1 MSVEQI
7 RYSHYRQK
15 LEPGH
20 EDYWEV
26 IDLLASNIGTRLES
40 HGIRVSQTKEKYG
53 RAVVYLQGGL
63 RNADQ
68 RRAYHEV
75 YAQVIAEHPQ
85 YRSAILS
92 GADWPLLAQ
101 PTAEDLERCIKT
113 VYGEA
118 TASPHIEKD
127 IRQARA
133 IHKKRNVHGQART
146 DGEDPARGVRG
157 GEEP

>member
-15 LEPGH
+15 LAPGH

-40 HGIRVSQTKEKYG
+40 RGIRVSQTKEKYG

-63 RNADQ
+63 RNAAQ

-75 YAQVIAEHPQ
+75 YAEVIAEHPQ
-85 YRSAILS
+85 YRSAIVS
-92 GADWPLLAQ
+92 GAEWPLFAQ
-101 PTAEDLERCIKT
+101 PSAEELERCIET
-113 VYGEA
+113 MYGGS

-133 IHKKRNVHGQART
+133 IHKKRNAHGQVEAAR
-146 DGEDPARGVRG
+146 EDPARGVRG

>member
-63 RNADQ
+63 RNADLGG
-68 RRAYHEV
+68 EGL
-75 YAQVIAEHPQ
+75 EHGH
-85 YRSAILS
+85 AFF
-92 GADWPLLAQ
+92 GDLLAELFHGDHALGFHLGERA
-101 PTAEDLERCIKT
+101 AE
-113 VYGEA
+113 
-118 TASPHIEKD
+118 
-127 IRQARA
+127 QA
-133 IHKKRNVHGQART
+133 
-146 DGEDPARGVRG
+146 P
-157 GEEP
+157 

>member
-1 MSVEQI
+1 MSVKQI
-7 RYSHYRQK
+7 RYSHYREK

-26 IDLLASNIGTRLES
+26 IELLASNIGTRLEA

-53 RAVVYLQGGL
+53 RAVVYPQGSL
-63 RNADQ
+63 RNDDQ

-92 GADWPLLAQ
+92 GAEWPLLAQ
-101 PTAEDLERCIKT
+101 PTAEELERCIET
-113 VYGEA
+113 MYGEA
-118 TASPHIEKD
+118 SASSHIERE

-133 IHKKRNVHGQART
+133 IHKKRNAHGQVEAAR
-146 DGEDPARGVRG
+146 EDPARGVRG